1 MKNTKIVDTRNFD
14 DELLRNIR
22 PTYILEEDVSYLM
35 KDLFSRLVLSSK
47 EKKLLKEIVYFR
59 IEDIIGIM
67 RNHIDGYINDQYLK

>member
-35 KDLFSRLVLSSK
+35 KDLFSRLVLNSK
-47 EKKLLKEIVYFR
+47 EKKLLKEIVYLR

-67 RNHIDGYINDQYLK
+67 RNHIEGYINDQYLK

>member
-35 KDLFSRLVLSSK
+35 KDLFSRLVLNSK

-67 RNHIDGYINDQYLK
+67 RNHIEGYINDQYLK